1 MSSNRPST
9 ADTNTELHK
18 LEETAAS
25 TAASSP
31 DDELNYASTPDPSFQ
46 VPQHLRNGLITRHVV
61 MQWDNSMDGLASA
74 PQNATWRPL
83 EDAYHIFQSRSR
95 YAPNCRRATERQ
107 GDLGNVILM
116 GMRIKRVES
125 TFPCQ
130 LGLTVAGASGNY
142 YTCNGERYSYAISA
156 GESSPTLNTV
166 IATTNPFVN
175 SQYLQTYP
183 GMTAAKLRSEGI
195 MEVPGENY
203 QFVDKQ
209 HPIVEMMQENA
220 DTLQINLADAQLVD
234 GRWYKVSKAV
244 TERCLSELE
253 TELVSNLPIV
263 DLRDFNATVSR
274 FYGRDWDDADEVCDN
289 VSKAATRSRLMA
301 QDRRLTVVL
310 QMQYCFM

>member
-1 MSSNRPST
+1 MFT
-9 ADTNTELHK
+9 TNPHRFIFL
-18 LEETAAS
+18 S
-25 TAASSP
+25 
-31 DDELNYASTPDPSFQ
+31 
-46 VPQHLRNGLITRHVV
+46 IT
-61 MQWDNSMDGLASA
+61 G
-74 PQNATWRPL
+74 RPL

-195 MEVPGENY
+195 MEVPGEKPVGAQIFWLCAFSFVPFRKANHPLRCIFFLYSY

-209 HPIVEMMQENA
+209 HPIVEMMQPVQRA
-220 DTLQINLADAQLVD
+220 LMRRIAAFLV
-234 GRWYKVSKAV
+234 
-244 TERCLSELE
+244 
-253 TELVSNLPIV
+253 
-263 DLRDFNATVSR
+263 
-274 FYGRDWDDADEVCDN
+274 
-289 VSKAATRSRLMA
+289 
-301 QDRRLTVVL
+301 
-310 QMQYCFM
+310 